1 MSSVVNVR
9 RNLSEDGKTVRY
21 ILFCFQEGD
30 AIYNLSPS
38 VQTWNETWSWAWK
51 HLYIWQSIQN
61 FCDVHCRTVKAWAFK
76 QASVIKVHKC
86 NGRCCM
92 WCWEYANYFLTE
104 VGDANTFKGIELE
117 RDPADRQAIIAI
129 QASVVN
135 AAMTFIQ
142 GGLKGWQQ
150 IQFCQQ
156 QLSWQTTEVGQLQT
170 GICCSYMEKLK
181 FRHGHFQVPLVHH
194 NFSLQDCLDEWM
206 SLKFHVQRVRGELEL
221 KQSDF
226 WKNKF
231 MLCKDDYPNLLILV

>member
-156 QLSWQTTEVGQLQT
+156 QLSWQTTEVDQLQT

-181 FRHGHFQVPLVHH
+181 FRQYMVIFRYL
-194 NFSLQDCLDEWM
+194 
-206 SLKFHVQRVRGELEL
+206 
-221 KQSDF
+221 
-226 WKNKF
+226 
-231 MLCKDDYPNLLILV
+231 